1 MNDFPT
7 PRHGRIDR
15 ITAWVAF
22 SFRQHGYIDRIEQWV
37 YLNSM
42 IDMSGAKERAR
53 SVSHVWY
60 RQEVYDVA
68 SDHVN

>member
-1 MNDFPT
+1 
-7 PRHGRIDR
+7 
-15 ITAWVAF
+15 
-22 SFRQHGYIDRIEQWV
+22 
-37 YLNSM
+37 M